1 MRMSAGVRKLAL
13 TLHVSSS
20 VGWVGAVMGFLALA
34 IAGLLS
40 PDETTVRAAYVAM
53 NLVASGVVLFIIL
66 HLLKGGAGH

>member
-1 MRMSAGVRKLAL
+1 
-13 TLHVSSS
+13 
-20 VGWVGAVMGFLALA
+20 MGFLALA